1 MEYIYSAIAS
11 LVVAVLAF
19 ALQQKIK
26 QINELKAEK
35 EKLENEKE
43 SAVMN
48 GVLALLRVKLIEY
61 HKRYTDEGEISTYGF
76 ENWTLMFDAYQNLGG
91 NGMVKKMDEE
101 IKEMHFK

>member
-76 ENWTLMFDAYQNLGG
+76 ENWRRVSKRALPHGYVL
-91 NGMVKKMDEE
+91 V
-101 IKEMHFK
+101 